1 MNKQGLSLLVAI
13 ILVLTTLITPL
24 QATDSL
30 GAEMIANG
38 SFESADL
45 DNWWLRVDWNGGTW
59 QRVTTGGRGNSA
71 ALMATGQGTGLSSE
85 NAGVYYTS
93 QEGNESTLQL
103 DGGSTYRLTFWVKRD
118 TGVTSNVY
126 MDVNEGALGSASA
139 TKTGEFEQLTVEFV
153 APSTPIKLRCVA
165 NALKT
170 GQKVWL
176 DDVSLRK
183 VSTGYGENLV
193 PNGSFELG
201 SGTSA
206 TGWNQDA
213 RWTRVGAENGVTP
226 ASGSSMMK
234 VLSTTTALTIG
245 TPMTVKANTYYE
257 YSCKIYR
264 KSLGGTAYCN
274 LLNSSQ
280 ADIAG
285 HADRYGDRRK

>member
-139 TKTGEFEQLTVEFV
+139 TKT
-153 APSTPIKLRCVA
+153 
-165 NALKT
+165 
-170 GQKVWL
+170 
-176 DDVSLRK
+176 VS
-183 VSTGYGENLV
+183 
-193 PNGSFELG
+193 P
-201 SGTSA
+201 
-206 TGWNQDA
+206 
-213 RWTRVGAENGVTP
+213 P
-226 ASGSSMMK
+226 
-234 VLSTTTALTIG
+234 
-245 TPMTVKANTYYE
+245 
-257 YSCKIYR
+257 
-264 KSLGGTAYCN
+264 
-274 LLNSSQ
+274 
-280 ADIAG
+280 
-285 HADRYGDRRK
+285 